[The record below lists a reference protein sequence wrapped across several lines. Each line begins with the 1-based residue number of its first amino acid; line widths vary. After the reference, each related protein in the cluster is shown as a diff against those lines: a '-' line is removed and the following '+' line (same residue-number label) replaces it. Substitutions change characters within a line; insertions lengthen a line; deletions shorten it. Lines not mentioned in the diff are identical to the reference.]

1 MYRSQKCR
9 SQFCNQVAYVNWK
22 SVGRRLQMNYS
33 TTWRGCM
40 PNHDLTD
47 QGKIYSKCTK
57 IASQIH
63 MKLASPKYVFDELRH
78 LGFTQK
84 D

>member
-1 MYRSQKCR
+1 
-9 SQFCNQVAYVNWK
+9 
-22 SVGRRLQMNYS
+22 MNYS

-57 IASQIH
+57 IASKIH